1 MNGNSNEITEFSRE
15 LVRMN
20 YCRAS
25 ARGQGAARLSCVAE
39 PLHAKKQCHA
49 MLPVELIILP
59 TREAPG
65 GGGEVAISSFEPALA
80 DAS

>member
-1 MNGNSNEITEFSRE
+1 
-15 LVRMN
+15 
-20 YCRAS
+20 
-25 ARGQGAARLSCVAE
+25 
-39 PLHAKKQCHA
+39 